1 VCSGEDDYTQE
12 MCDGGQ
18 QRVSGVEGGEQDAY
32 EIRCGDV
39 NRADRKFKRN

>member
-1 VCSGEDDYTQE
+1 MCSGEDNYTQE
-12 MCDGGQ
+12 MCGGGQ
-18 QRVSGVEGGEQDAY
+18 QRVSGVEGGEDAY